1 METISKDYEDQ
12 NLTGNNVEESDNYAP
27 VQRLTATSIIGDKLE
42 NFEGEDLGEIKN
54 LMINLDLGVIEYAV
68 LEFGGFLGMGSKLFA
83 IPYKA
88 LTLDPERKVFLLKR
102 DKEFF
107 KNAPG
112 FDKDHWPD
120 TNAHYQEVNTYWGD
134 FMGPNTGTAPV

>member
-1 METISKDYEDQ
+1 METIRDDYEQ
-12 NLTGNNVEESDNYAP
+12 ENLTAVNLEGDENEP
-27 VQRLTATSIIGDKLE
+27 IQRLTASSIIGDKVE

-54 LMINLDLGVIEYAV
+54 LMVNLQTGCIEYAV

-88 LTLDPERKVFLLKR
+88 LALDSERKVFLLNK
-102 DKEFF
+102 DVEVF

-120 TNAHYQEVNTYWGD
+120 TNSHFNQVDSYWGD
-134 FMGPNTGTAPV
+134 FMGPNVAGGPV